1 MEDSNQT
8 AAAEFLLLGLSYR
21 PQDKVLLFIVFLSMY
36 MITILGNAMII
47 AAIAQDSKLHNPM
60 YVFLGSFSCVDICLA
75 STTVP
80 KLLVNQLSIRKS
92 ISFTGCFTQMYF
104 FISAVTMENLLLGVM
119 AYDRYV
125 AICRPLHYPNI
136 MTKRMCTLMLALSGL
151 MACLHSLLHTV
162 LASELS
168 FCRSN
173 QVHHFFCDLPPVL
186 KLSCSDTSFNELAIF
201 TEGSVLLSPFLLTTF
216 SYIHIVR
223 TILKIRSVAGRHKAF
238 STCSSH
244 LTMVTLFYGTLFFMY
259 FRPSS
264 SYFLDYDKV
273 VSVVYTVVIPMMNPF
288 IYSLRN
294 KDVLKAIH
302 KVIGKKSRTPTS

>member
-1 MEDSNQT
+1 MEGSNQT
-8 AAAEFLLLGLSYR
+8 AVTEFLLLGLSYL
-21 PQDKVLLFIVFLSMY
+21 PKDKALLFIVFLSMY
-36 MITILGNAMII
+36 MITILGNALII
-47 AAIAQDSKLHNPM
+47 AAIAQESKLHNPM
-60 YVFLGSFSCVDICLA
+60 YVFLGSFSCVDICLT

-80 KLLVNQLSIRKS
+80 KLLVNQLSARKS

-104 FISAVTMENLLLGVM
+104 FISSVTMENLLLGVM

-125 AICRPLHYPNI
+125 AICRPLHYLEV
-136 MTKRMCTLMLALSGL
+136 MTKRVCTLMMAFSGL

-162 LASELS
+162 LASVLS
-168 FCRSN
+168 YCRSN
-173 QVHHFFCDLPPVL
+173 QVHHFFCDLPPLL
-186 KLSCSDTSFNELAIF
+186 KLSCSDTSVNKLAIF
-201 TEGSVLLSPFLLTTF
+201 TEGSVLLSPFLLTAV
-216 SYIHIVR
+216 SYIHIVK

-259 FRPSS
+259 FRPST

-273 VSVVYTVVIPMMNPF
+273 VSVVYTVVIPMLNPF

-294 KDVLKAIH
+294 KDVIKAIN
-302 KVIGKKSRTPTS
+302 KVIRRKPGTP